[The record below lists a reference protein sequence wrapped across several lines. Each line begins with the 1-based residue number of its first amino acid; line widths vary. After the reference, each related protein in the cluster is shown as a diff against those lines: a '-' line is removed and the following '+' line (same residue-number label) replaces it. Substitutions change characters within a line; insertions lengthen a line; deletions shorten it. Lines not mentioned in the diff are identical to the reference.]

1 MAPARCTLPVDPAG
15 ALNRPQTPG
24 AAQASD
30 NDEESRNM
38 MATAEECRT
47 ALESLT
53 GRISQM
59 DGKDR
64 AAHLADRSLSC
75 RVTDLG
81 VTFVTRLGP
90 NGADPVIEA
99 ANGAAPAQIRFAAAS
114 DDVLAVAAD
123 PGTFA
128 RAWLT
133 GRLKVEGNMFD
144 LLRLR
149 KLL

>member
-1 MAPARCTLPVDPAG
+1 
-15 ALNRPQTPG
+15 
-24 AAQASD
+24 
-30 NDEESRNM
+30 
-38 MATAEECRT
+38 MATVQECQA

-53 GRISQM
+53 ARIAQM
-59 DGKDR
+59 DAKDR
-64 AAHLADRSLSC
+64 QANLANRTLSC

-81 VTFVTRLGP
+81 VTFMTKLGSD
-90 NGADPVIEA
+90 GAGTVSQVAD
-99 ANGAAPAQIRFAAAS
+99 GAPPAQIRFSAKS
-114 DDVLAVAAD
+114 DQVLAIAAD

-133 GRLKVEGNMFD
+133 GKLKVEGNMLD